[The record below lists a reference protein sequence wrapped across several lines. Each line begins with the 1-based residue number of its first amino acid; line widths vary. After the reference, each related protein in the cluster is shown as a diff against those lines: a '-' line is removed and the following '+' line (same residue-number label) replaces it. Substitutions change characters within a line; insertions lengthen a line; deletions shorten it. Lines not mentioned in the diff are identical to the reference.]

1 MCFNFYL
8 LQQSR
13 QGLVFGGCLI
23 LLSVIPEMPKSG
35 IHYMSLNF
43 LSLHFLSSFFFFLFF
58 FSYPPLIFY
67 FPFQCLLPHVHP
79 FPPFFK
85 CPSPILPSASFPPLS
100 SPPLRVPSDWFL
112 CPSNFSS
119 NAARAAFHPP
129 ASGAASLCALLMRL
143 RAGKPRKC
151 QE

>member
-35 IHYMSLNF
+35 IRYMSLNF
-43 LSLHFLSSFFFFLFF
+43 LSLHFLPFFFLFF
-58 FSYPPLIFY
+58 FSISPSH
-67 FPFQCLLPHVHP
+67 LLFSISMSPSSRPP
-79 FPPFFK
+79 FPSLLQMSFPDSPF
-85 CPSPILPSASFPPLS
+85 CILPSSALPPLC
-100 SPPLRVPSDWFL
+100 VPSDWFL

-143 RAGKPRKC
+143 
-151 QE
+151 